1 MSRVLHVINDLHY
14 GGAQTQLRLLVQASR
29 ERGDAAAVASLRRPG
44 VEGDALRAGGAPVV
58 WLKSRFSWD
67 PLAVRNLL
75 KLVRGERFEVLQS
88 WDTHSAGLCRAVRRL
103 ASVRWVHTLR
113 EGPADTV
120 RGADHAVTLSNAF
133 DPGLVTGTPID
144 KSAARHRLRQAGV
157 AVSDEAPVIVAVA
170 RVEQPAA
177 VRELAW
183 MADLARIVCPGLRF
197 LIAGG
202 GPGLMACERF
212 SADATEPGLNTFLGP
227 WDDLRTLYAAA
238 DLAWCAAGRGGAPTP
253 ALEAMACGLPVML
266 ADSPGREQLLPAE
279 HADPECRLRWD
290 DRALWARVTKRLLN
304 DRPLAEAIG
313 QRNAATVRERH
324 SIDTVAEAHRETV
337 AQAMH
342 ADPL

>member
-1 MSRVLHVINDLHY
+1 MTRVLHVINDLHY

-29 ERGDAAAVASLRRPG
+29 ERGEAAAVASLRRPSD
-44 VEGDALRAGGAPVV
+44 EADALCASGLPVI

-67 PLAVRNLL
+67 PFAARNLL
-75 KLVRGERFEVLQS
+75 RLARSERFEVLQS
-88 WDTHSAGLCRAVRRL
+88 WDTQSAALCRAVKRR

-113 EGPADTV
+113 EDPVETGH
-120 RGADHAVTLSNAF
+120 GADHVAPLPNAF
-133 DPGLVTGTPID
+133 DPAFVAGPPIG
-144 KSAARHRLRQAGV
+144 KSAARQRLRQAGV
-157 AVSDEAPVIVAVA
+157 AVSDDAPVIVAVA
-170 RVEQPAA
+170 RIDRPSA

-212 SADATEPGLNTFLGP
+212 SAAATEPGLNNFLGP

-238 DLAWCAAGRGGAPTP
+238 DLAWCGAGRGSAPTP
-253 ALEAMACGLPVML
+253 ALEAMACGLPVLL
-266 ADSPGREQLLPAE
+266 ADAPGREHLLPAE
-279 HADPECRLRWD
+279 QADPECRLRWD

-313 QRNAATVRERH
+313 LRNATAVRERH
-324 SIDTVAEAHRETV
+324 AIDTVAEAYRDTV

-342 ADPL
+342 AGSL